1 MVYKINY
8 EIMRNVFYLFVIA
21 AIVSSCSTEPKA
33 PHYVIKGKMA
43 GADSLTILLQKREAG
58 KYVVL
63 DSAVVL
69 NGEFHIKGGSVPY
82 PDMAYVTQ
90 KSKRGGLVFFL
101 ENADLT
107 ISGHIDSLSKAKVT
121 GSKTQ
126 DEFLAYKESLKPFEK
141 RMSQLEVD
149 YEAVKKTGDK
159 VKIAEFEKSSDE
171 ISTKIEADQSD
182 FDKKFIKEHPSS
194 YVTPSVLYYSSFGLE
209 ASEIESLI
217 GMIDTTVAKVSIIK
231 GLKERVTVLKTVA
244 IGQKAPDFTQNDLND
259 KPIALSSKIG
269 KSKLLLIDFW
279 ASWCGPCRA
288 ENPNVVKIYNLY
300 KTKGFDVFG
309 VSLDRKKED
318 WIKAIEKDQLTW
330 THVSDLKYWSNDAA
344 KLYAVNSI
352 PANFLLDESGTI
364 IARNLRG
371 EALANK
377 VKELLTG
384 K

>member
-1 MVYKINY
+1 
-8 EIMRNVFYLFVIA
+8 
-21 AIVSSCSTEPKA
+21 
-33 PHYVIKGKMA
+33 
-43 GADSLTILLQKREAG
+43 
-58 KYVVL
+58 
-63 DSAVVL
+63 
-69 NGEFHIKGGSVPY
+69 
-82 PDMAYVTQ
+82 
-90 KSKRGGLVFFL
+90 
-101 ENADLT
+101 
-107 ISGHIDSLSKAKVT
+107 
-121 GSKTQ
+121 
-126 DEFLAYKESLKPFEK
+126 
-141 RMSQLEVD
+141 
-149 YEAVKKTGDK
+149 
-159 VKIAEFEKSSDE
+159 
-171 ISTKIEADQSD
+171 
-182 FDKKFIKEHPSS
+182 
-194 YVTPSVLYYSSFGLE
+194 
-209 ASEIESLI
+209 
-217 GMIDTTVAKVSIIK
+217 MIDTTVAKVSIIK

-244 IGQKAPDFTQNDLND
+244 IGQKAPDFTQNDVND